1 MIKRGIHMKF
11 KKRIK
16 IALPYIILSLIGIM
30 FFIPLLWMIFAS
42 FDKNATLSI
51 EWPNDFT
58 FDHWTQIF
66 TDPDILRAFVIG
78 VFLSLGSSIVIVIVS
93 ALAAYPLSRFHIKH
107 KDSIILSIL
116 FLSGLPMTAIMVPVY
131 QMFVFFNLNDSLWAT
146 LLFMSAAA
154 LPYGIWLMK
163 NFIDSVPVSLE
174 ESAWIDG
181 ASMLVGLRKVVVPLM
196 KPGIF
201 TVLIFTFTGSWG
213 NFFVPFIL
221 IQSVEKLP
229 ASVTIFQFFGQH
241 GMVFYG
247 QLAAFSFVYTIP
259 VVILYFIGQK
269 YMSQGFGLSGATKG

>member
-1 MIKRGIHMKF
+1 MNL
-11 KKRIK
+11 KKRLQ
-16 IALPYIILSLIGIM
+16 IALPYIVLSVIGLM
-30 FFIPLLWMIFAS
+30 FFVPLLWMIFAS
-42 FDKNATLSI
+42 FDANATLAI
-51 EWPNDFT
+51 EWPEEFT
-58 FDHWTQIF
+58 FDNYTELF
-66 TDPDILRAFVIG
+66 TDPEIWRAFAIG
-78 VFLSLGSSIVIVIVS
+78 LFLSLGSSFVIVLVS

-107 KDSIILSIL
+107 KNSIILTIL
-116 FLSGLPMTAIMVPVY
+116 FMSGLPMTAIMVPVY
-131 QMFVFFNLNDSLWAT
+131 QLFVFFNLNDSLWAT
-146 LLFMSAAA
+146 LFFMAASA

-163 NFIDSVPVSLE
+163 NFIDSVPINLE

-181 ASMLVGLRKVVVPLM
+181 ASTLVGLKRVVTPLM

-201 TVLIFTFTGSWG
+201 TVLIFTFTNNWG

-259 VVILYFIGQK
+259 VIILYFMGQK
-269 YMSQGFGLSGATKG
+269 YMSQGFSLGGATKG

>member
-1 MIKRGIHMKF
+1 MSF
-11 KKRIK
+11 TKRIQ
-16 IALPYIILSLIGIM
+16 IALPYIILSIIGIM
-30 FFIPLLWMIFAS
+30 FFISLLWLIFAS
-42 FDKNATLSI
+42 FDASATLAI
-51 EWPNDFT
+51 ELPKEFT
-58 FDHWTQIF
+58 LDHWTQLF

-78 VFLSLGSSIVIVIVS
+78 IFLSLGSSIVIVLVS
-93 ALAAYPLSRFHIKH
+93 ALAAYPLSRFHLKH
-107 KDSIILSIL
+107 KNSIILTIL
-116 FLSGLPMTAIMVPVY
+116 FMSGLPITAIMVPVY

-146 LLFMSAAA
+146 LLFIAASA

-163 NFIDSVPVSLE
+163 NFIDSVPVNLE

-181 ASMLVGLRKVVVPLM
+181 ASTLVGIRRVVTPLM

-201 TVLIFTFTGSWG
+201 TVLIFTFTNSWG

-259 VVILYFIGQK
+259 VVILYFMGQK
-269 YMSQGFGLSGATKG
+269 YMSQGFSLGGATKG

>member
-1 MIKRGIHMKF
+1 MTF
-11 KKRIK
+11 KKRLQT
-16 IALPYIILSLIGIM
+16 ALPYIILSIIGIM

-42 FDKNATLSI
+42 VDANATLAI
-51 EWPNDFT
+51 EWPENFT
-58 FDHWTQIF
+58 LDNWTQLF
-66 TDPDILRAFVIG
+66 EDPDIYRAFAIG
-78 VFLSLGSSIVIVIVS
+78 VFLSLGSSIVIVVVS
-93 ALAAYPLSRFHIKH
+93 ALAAYPLSRYHMKH
-107 KDSIILSIL
+107 KNSIILTIL
-116 FLSGLPMTAIMVPVY
+116 FMSGLPMTAVMVPVY
-131 QMFVFFNLNDSLWAT
+131 QLFVFFNLNDSLWAT
-146 LLFMSAAA
+146 LLFMAASA

-163 NFIDSVPVSLE
+163 NFIDSVPITLE

-181 ASMLVGLRKVVVPLM
+181 ASMLVGLGKVVAPLM

-201 TVLIFTFTGSWG
+201 TVLIFTFTNSWG

-229 ASVTIFQFFGQH
+229 ASVTIFQFFGEH

-269 YMSQGFGLSGATKG
+269 YLSQGFSLGGATKG

>member
-1 MIKRGIHMKF
+1 M
-11 KKRIK
+11 RIK
-16 IALPYIILSLIGIM
+16 KQLYVALPYIILSLIGIM

-42 FDKNATLSI
+42 FDVNATLSI
-51 EWPNDFT
+51 GLPTEFT
-58 FDHWTQIF
+58 LDHWTQLF
-66 TDPDILRAFVIG
+66 TDPDILRAFAIG
-78 VFLSLGSSIVIVIVS
+78 VFLSLGSSLVIVIVS
-93 ALAAYPLSRFHIKH
+93 ALAAYPLSRFHLKH

-116 FLSGLPMTAIMVPVY
+116 FLSGLPMAAIMVPVY
-131 QMFVFFNLNDSLWAT
+131 QLFVFFNLNDSLWAT
-146 LLFMSAAA
+146 MFFLAASA

-163 NFIDSVPVSLE
+163 NFIDAVPITLE

-181 ASMLVGLRKVVVPLM
+181 ASVLVGLRKVVAPLM

-221 IQSVEKLP
+221 IQSVDKLP
-229 ASVTIFQFFGQH
+229 ASVSIFQFFGQH

-259 VVILYFIGQK
+259 VIILYFVGQK
-269 YMSQGFGLSGATKG
+269 YMSQGFGLGGATKG

>member
-1 MIKRGIHMKF
+1 MNF
-11 KKRIK
+11 KKRLQ
-16 IALPYIILSLIGIM
+16 IALPYIVLSVIGLM
-30 FFIPLLWMIFAS
+30 FFVPLLWMIFAS
-42 FDKNATLSI
+42 FDANATLAI
-51 EWPNDFT
+51 EWPEEFT
-58 FDHWTQIF
+58 FDNYTELF
-66 TDPDILRAFVIG
+66 TDPEIWRAFAIG
-78 VFLSLGSSIVIVIVS
+78 LFLSLGSSFVIVLVS

-107 KDSIILSIL
+107 KNSIILTIL
-116 FLSGLPMTAIMVPVY
+116 FMSGLPMTAIMVPVY
-131 QMFVFFNLNDSLWAT
+131 QLFVFFNLNDSLWAT
-146 LLFMSAAA
+146 LFFMAASA

-163 NFIDSVPVSLE
+163 NFIDSVPINLE

-181 ASMLVGLRKVVVPLM
+181 ASTLVGLKRVVTPLM

-201 TVLIFTFTGSWG
+201 TVLIFTFTNNWG

-259 VVILYFIGQK
+259 VIILYFMGQK
-269 YMSQGFGLSGATKG
+269 YMSQGFSLGGATKG

>member
-1 MIKRGIHMKF
+1 M
-11 KKRIK
+11 RIK
-16 IALPYIILSLIGIM
+16 KKIYVALPYIILSLIGIM

-42 FDKNATLSI
+42 FDANATLAI
-51 EWPNDFT
+51 EFPKEFT
-58 FDHWTQIF
+58 LENWTQLF
-66 TDPDILRAFVIG
+66 TDPGILRAFAIG
-78 VFLSLGSSIVIVIVS
+78 IFLSLGSSILIVIVS
-93 ALAAYPLSRFHIKH
+93 ALAAYPLSRFHLKH

-116 FLSGLPMTAIMVPVY
+116 FLSGLPMLAIMVPVY
-131 QMFVFFNLNDSLWAT
+131 QLFVFFNLNDSLWAT
-146 LLFMSAAA
+146 MLFMTASA

-163 NFIDSVPVSLE
+163 NFIDSVPITLE

-181 ASMLVGLRKVVVPLM
+181 ASVLVGLRKVVAPLM

-201 TVLIFTFTGSWG
+201 TVLIFTFTGTWG

-221 IQSVEKLP
+221 IQSVDKLP

-259 VVILYFIGQK
+259 VIILYFVGQN
-269 YMSQGFGLSGATKG
+269 YMSQGFGLGGATKG

>member
-1 MIKRGIHMKF
+1 ML
-11 KKRIK
+11 KKRLQK
-16 IALPYIILSLIGIM
+16 ALPYIVLSLIGIM
-30 FFIPLLWMIFAS
+30 FFVPLLWMIFAS
-42 FDKNATLSI
+42 FDANATLAI
-51 EWPNDFT
+51 EWPEEFT
-58 FDHWTQIF
+58 LDNYTELFS
-66 TDPDILRAFVIG
+66 DPEVWIAFAIG
-78 VFLSLGSSIVIVIVS
+78 VFLSLGSSLVIVIVS

-107 KDSIILSIL
+107 KDSIILTIL
-116 FLSGLPMTAIMVPVY
+116 FMSGLPMTAIMVPVY
-131 QMFVFFNLNDSLWAT
+131 QLFVFFNLNDSLWAT
-146 LLFMSAAA
+146 LFFMAASA

-163 NFIDSVPVSLE
+163 NFIDSVPINLE

-181 ASMLVGLRKVVVPLM
+181 ASTLVGLRKVVTPLM

-201 TVLIFTFTGSWG
+201 TVLIFTFTNSWG

-259 VVILYFIGQK
+259 VIILYFMGQK
-269 YMSQGFGLSGATKG
+269 YMSQGFSLGGATKG

>member
-1 MIKRGIHMKF
+1 MNF
-11 KKRIK
+11 KKRIQTM
-16 IALPYIILSLIGIM
+16 LPYIILSIIGLM

-42 FDKNATLSI
+42 FDANATLAI
-51 EWPNDFT
+51 EWPEEFT
-58 FDHWTQIF
+58 FENYTELF
-66 TDPDILRAFVIG
+66 SDPEIWIAFAIG
-78 VFLSLGSSIVIVIVS
+78 VFLSLGSSIVIVVVS

-107 KDSIILSIL
+107 KNSIILTIL
-116 FLSGLPMTAIMVPVY
+116 FMSGLPMTAIMVPVY
-131 QMFVFFNLNDSLWAT
+131 QLFVFFNLNDSLWAT
-146 LLFMSAAA
+146 LFFMAASA

-163 NFIDSVPVSLE
+163 NFIDSVPINLE

-181 ASMLVGLRKVVVPLM
+181 ASTLVGIKRVVTPLM

-201 TVLIFTFTGSWG
+201 TVLIFTFTNSWG

-259 VVILYFIGQK
+259 VVILYFMGQK
-269 YMSQGFGLSGATKG
+269 YMSQGFSLGGATKG

>member
-1 MIKRGIHMKF
+1 MSFRKQLQN
-11 KKRIK
+11 
-16 IALPYIILSLIGIM
+16 ALPYIVLSLIGIM
-30 FFIPLLWMIFAS
+30 FFIPLLWMVFAS
-42 FDKNATLSI
+42 FDANATLAI
-51 EWPNDFT
+51 EWPKEFT
-58 FDHWTQIF
+58 FDHWTNLF
-66 TDPDILRAFVIG
+66 TDPDIYRAFVIG
-78 VFLSLGSSIVIVIVS
+78 VFLSLGSSLVIVIVS

-107 KDSIILSIL
+107 KNSIILTVL
-116 FLSGLPMTAIMVPVY
+116 FMSGLPMTAIMVPVY
-131 QMFVFFNLNDSLWAT
+131 QLFVFFNLNDSLWAT
-146 LLFMSAAA
+146 LFFMAASA

-163 NFIDSVPVSLE
+163 NFIDSVPITLE

-181 ASMLVGLRKVVVPLM
+181 ASMLVGIRRVVAPLM

-201 TVLIFTFTGSWG
+201 TVLIFTFTNSWG

-259 VVILYFIGQK
+259 VIILYFMGQK
-269 YMSQGFGLSGATKG
+269 YMSQGFSLGGATKG